1 MKTPRRICVV
11 TGTRAEYGVLYWLL
25 KGIKDDADLELQI
38 IATGMHLSPEFGLTY
53 RLIEA
58 DGFTVNV
65 RVEMLLSSDT
75 PVGVTKS
82 LGLGVIGL
90 ADALADLQ
98 PDILVLTGDR
108 YEMLAA
114 AQAGLI
120 ARIPMAHIGGGEA
133 TEGLIDEAVRHSI
146 TKMSH
151 MHFVSTERYRKRVIQ
166 LGESPQNVKNFGAIN
181 VDNIV
186 KLKLKTREELERT
199 LGFRFGQTNF
209 LVTYHPV
216 TLDESPPDVAV
227 KALVKALEAFP
238 DAHLIFTKANADTRG
253 RIINDLIEGYVGART
268 SRRFAFAS
276 VGQLNY
282 LSLVAQVDAVIG
294 NSSSGIIEA
303 PSLKTPTVNIG
314 ARQRGRVRSPS
325 IVDCDET
332 ALEITRA
339 IRKVLSGAFRKKLT
353 KMTSPY
359 GAGDT
364 SRRITDFLKHAE
376 VRGILFKKFREIG

>member
-25 KGIKDDADLELQI
+25 KSIKDDADLELQI
-38 IATGMHLSPEFGLTY
+38 IATGMHLSHEFGLTY

-58 DGFTVNV
+58 DGFTVSAKI
-65 RVEMLLSSDT
+65 EMLLSSDT

-151 MHFVSTERYRKRVIQ
+151 LHFVSTERYRKRVIQ
-166 LGESPQNVKNFGAIN
+166 LGEPPKNVKNFGAIN
-181 VDNIV
+181 IDNIV
-186 KLKLKTREELERT
+186 KLKLKTRDQLERT
-199 LGFRFGQTNF
+199 LGLLFGKTTF
-209 LVTYHPV
+209 LITYHPV

-227 KALVKALEAFP
+227 KALVTALDAFP
-238 DAHLIFTKANADTRG
+238 EAHLIFTKANADTRG
-253 RIINDLIEGYVGART
+253 RIINDRIDEYVAARP
-268 SRRFAFAS
+268 SQRFAFVS

-282 LSLVAQVDAVIG
+282 LSLLAQADAVIG

-303 PSLKTPTVNIG
+303 PSLKTPTVNVG
-314 ARQRGRVRSPS
+314 ARQRGRVRAPS

-332 ALEITRA
+332 PVEITRA
-339 IRKVLSGAFRKKLT
+339 IRTVLSGSFTKKLT

-359 GAGDT
+359 GAGNA
-364 SRRITDFLKHAE
+364 SRRITDFLKDAD
-376 VRGILFKKFREIG
+376 VRGILFKKFEEVG